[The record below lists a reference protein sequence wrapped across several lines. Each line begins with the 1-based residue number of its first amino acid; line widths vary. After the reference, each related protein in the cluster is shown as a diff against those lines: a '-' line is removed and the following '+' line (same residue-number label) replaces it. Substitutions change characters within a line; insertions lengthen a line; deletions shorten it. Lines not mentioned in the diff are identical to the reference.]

1 MQQKTQTQ
9 PCALGPCLL
18 GINIVLTCFAVVLF
32 CFAVILGPKTWSRER
47 ASHNSIIGWF
57 HKVSAR
63 LVSSI
68 KLPLIDNLFYFEGR
82 AKQINLANQGCV
94 SSCSA
99 VHAVHDLF
107 IKPLSSLDTWG
118 MDHETLQT
126 ALMWFRGLN
135 PFSCNP
141 QNDGKLSNKQ
151 KITQCFLSIICYI
164 DTCNV
169 LQGVIH
175 CNAAVLV
182 MVRVVMYRVKETAK
196 GKNLIKFLPLLWP
209 SDRMFVPILMTYEPV
224 KWLFMVYHNKF
235 LKRHTLAKYEEPEC
249 AFPTNYEGDMLW
261 SFSIPHKLEGTLVRV

>member
-1 MQQKTQTQ
+1 MLAITR
-9 PCALGPCLL
+9 
-18 GINIVLTCFAVVLF
+18 
-32 CFAVILGPKTWSRER
+32 S
-47 ASHNSIIGWF
+47 
-57 HKVSAR
+57 
-63 LVSSI
+63 LV
-68 KLPLIDNLFYFEGR
+68 D
-82 AKQINLANQGCV
+82 
-94 SSCSA
+94 
-99 VHAVHDLF
+99 F
-107 IKPLSSLDTWG
+107 IKSLPGSCHPSNFPWLTIYFILKAELNKSTSPIKVVSPLALLSTLYTTCSSNL
-118 MDHETLQT
+118 L
-126 ALMWFRGLN
+126 ALWHMRDGPWNIANRLN
-135 PFSCNP
+135 VIQRSESIFMQP